1 MVAVKNMKR
10 IIKRSIIFIAI
21 CSAAFVLILSQG
33 WISLSPSGL
42 PSGKPVLSSN
52 KKIYRVDEK
61 PHFVLSFPKP
71 LLNSWLDGRSVWAA
85 EPVQTKVYYDGQ
97 EIDLPVD
104 VEQTGQGTEI
114 TIEPDGLVKPGKY
127 TVETQVATNEG
138 PVTTTQNFA
147 WGVLAVN
154 TDKSIYLPGE
164 STLIQM
170 AVLSSTGNTICDAP
184 LSLTITDPAGQTSDL
199 EVVRS
204 GVCSGNSYVEK
215 PDYTS
220 AYKVD
225 AVGRYKM
232 QLQLADSDYT
242 LTDYFE
248 VSESVLFD
256 ITRTGPTRIYPLAQY
271 AMQFKVHVSQNFSG
285 TVTETLPPSF
295 QVTTDEGSLVTSG
308 DSLQQIQW
316 QVNWT
321 AGGDYT
327 FSYRFKTPPQSPAF
341 YFIGPLTFTS
351 QDDGQVFKEARR
363 WQLAVDAPPAL
374 EATDAWARFA
384 GSDTRSFTV
393 PASLSNSV
401 LLYFYESE
409 TRAGFSNLDVG
420 SVQWN
425 NVNLALLD
433 IIDNTEGASSTVEV
447 WYLANPDAGTLN
459 FEWGNATV
467 SSNTRQGL
475 AVYSGASQSIPTNI
489 TEILD
494 PDDPSGTL
502 TGTTSGN
509 LVMGA
514 FGASGSDLDT
524 YHR

>member
-71 LLNSWLDGRSVWAA
+71 LLNSWLEGRSVWAA

-170 AVLSSTGNTICDAP
+170 
-184 LSLTITDPAGQTSDL
+184 
-199 EVVRS
+199 
-204 GVCSGNSYVEK
+204 
-215 PDYTS
+215 
-220 AYKVD
+220 
-225 AVGRYKM
+225 
-232 QLQLADSDYT
+232 ADSDYT

-384 GSDTRSFTV
+384 GSDTRS
-393 PASLSNSV
+393 
-401 LLYFYESE
+401 
-409 TRAGFSNLDVG
+409 
-420 SVQWN
+420 
-425 NVNLALLD
+425 
-433 IIDNTEGASSTVEV
+433 
-447 WYLANPDAGTLN
+447 
-459 FEWGNATV
+459 
-467 SSNTRQGL
+467 
-475 AVYSGASQSIPTNI
+475 
-489 TEILD
+489 
-494 PDDPSGTL
+494 
-502 TGTTSGN
+502 
-509 LVMGA
+509 
-514 FGASGSDLDT
+514 
-524 YHR
+524 